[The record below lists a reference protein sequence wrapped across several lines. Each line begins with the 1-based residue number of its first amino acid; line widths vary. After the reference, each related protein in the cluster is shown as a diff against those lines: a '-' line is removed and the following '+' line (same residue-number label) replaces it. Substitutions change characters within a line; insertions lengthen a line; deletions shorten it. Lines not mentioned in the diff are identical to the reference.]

1 MTFTLAGFSTLKRE
15 VFTLPSNFTAT
26 VNADMNVGAIDETI
40 TVTGEAPMVD
50 IQSTRQQTQFQRE
63 TLEAIPTTGRLT
75 GLSQVIPG
83 TTLLQPAQHSV
94 GGVNDSAQF
103 TFTLHGAP
111 MAEPV
116 VDGMSQVIGITN
128 GVFVFNQA
136 TFAEV
141 VIETSGVGA
150 DRDTGGM
157 QLNIIQR
164 DGGNQFSGGLGFSYS
179 GPSLRVRQHH
189 RRAGG
194 PQPVAQQCR
203 RAQEVPRHH
212 TVVRGA
218 HRAGPSLVFRG
229 RQRRREP
236 AASAGQLLQQA
247 PGHDSALL
255 RAGSQPS
262 SRDQSVLKRSHRAR
276 DLAGGPEAQGDR
288 GGHRLSRTA
297 IACSVC

>member
-1 MTFTLAGFSTLKRE
+1 MRNCQLAALLAVVIAFTLWPSDARAQVSSITGVVRDSSGAVLPGVTVEAASPALIEKVRVGVTDEAGIYRLVDLRPGEYTVTFALAGFSTLKRE

-83 TTLLQPAQHSV
+83 STLLQPAQHSV

-164 DGGNQFSGGLGFSYS
+164 DGGNQFSGGLGCQL
-179 GPSLRVRQHH
+179 LRPEPRIRQHH

-203 RAQEVPRHH
+203 RAQEVP
-212 TVVRGA
+212 
-218 HRAGPSLVFRG
+218 
-229 RQRRREP
+229 
-236 AASAGQLLQQA
+236 
-247 PGHDSALL
+247 
-255 RAGSQPS
+255 
-262 SRDQSVLKRSHRAR
+262 
-276 DLAGGPEAQGDR
+276 
-288 GGHRLSRTA
+288 
-297 IACSVC
+297 